1 MCRQTSFLDGI
12 APTPVSGSVS
22 EWVTLIVS
30 DLEIDIASPSFVSL
44 FQACCTLLQA
54 STQSLLSHAQWFIA
68 NEGLMGD
75 AAEEEKQWKVTRLL
89 LLEVGACLR
98 ASIERRETARP
109 AKQTKRERRSFVATQ
124 RAWFSMWRFKH
135 KEERQ
140 GEQKCQKRMWGPL
153 KPGCFSM
160 LNQQVV
166 FRVSCL

>member
-30 DLEIDIASPSFVSL
+30 DLEIASHLRALWACFKPAVPCSKPQLSL
-44 FQACCTLLQA
+44 CCPTRND
-54 STQSLLSHAQWFIA
+54 SLPMKAWWEMRRRRRN
-68 NEGLMGD
+68 NEKWLP
-75 AAEEEKQWKVTRLL
+75 